1 MNVREKCAQMIFP
14 EFRFAAPD
22 YDRITQLVKGGVG
35 GVCLFGGTR
44 FDVAPLVNALQHVAP
59 VPLLIASDYET
70 GVAMQVQGATRL
82 PPNLAVGAADSEE
95 LAELMGCV
103 TGREA
108 RALGVPWVLAPVL
121 DVQNNPANPIVNVRS
136 FGDDPARVARLGRA
150 FVKGL
155 RAAGALSCMKHY
167 PGHGDVTVD
176 SHLEL
181 PRITADRARLDA
193 VELHPFN
200 AVDADSVM
208 LAHLRVD
215 AIDRDYPSSLSA
227 KTVALLKDF
236 PGLLVT
242 DALIMGGITKFCSE
256 REAVHHAARAGV
268 HVLLYPT
275 DPWAAIAT
283 LEEGVTSGSLDERT
297 IDRAVERIQA
307 MKRKAAAGKIDPEEV
322 EALVGCAEHEAAADR
337 IAEASITKVFG
348 DVPAG
353 PYRYA
358 AVRDDSARGDLS
370 LFEKALP
377 LSDDAET
384 GVLAVFSSVKA
395 FSGRRGPDERLVAE
409 ARRDLGDVK
418 RLVVVSFGNPYVRI
432 PGATAYICAWGE
444 CRASQEAAARAL
456 QGRIPFRGKLPVRL
470 DGLNQA

>member
-1 MNVREKCAQMIFP
+1 MVFP
-14 EFRFAAPD
+14 EFRFATPD
-22 YDRITQLVKGGVG
+22 YERITQLARAGVG
-35 GVCLFGGTR
+35 GVCFFGGTR

-82 PPNLAVGAADSEE
+82 PPNLAVGATDSEE
-95 LAELMGCV
+95 LAELMGRV

-136 FGDDPARVARLGRA
+136 FGDDPERVARLGRA
-150 FVKGL
+150 FVKGI
-155 RAAGALSCMKHY
+155 RAAGALSCAKHF

-181 PRITADRARLDA
+181 PRISADRARLDA
-193 VELHPFN
+193 VELLPFR
-200 AVDADSVM
+200 AVDADTVM

-227 KTVALLKDF
+227 KTVELLKDF

-256 REAVHHAARAGV
+256 REALLQAARAGV
-268 HVLLYPT
+268 HALLYPG
-275 DPWAAIAT
+275 DPWAAIGT
-283 LEEGVTSGSLDERT
+283 LEEAVTSGALDLARV
-297 IDRAVERIQA
+297 DHAVERILA
-307 MKRKAAAGKIDPEEV
+307 TKRKAGLMNSVKVDPDGIDGI
-322 EALVGCAEHEAAADR
+322 VGSDEHEAAADR
-337 IAEASITKVFG
+337 IAEASITRVFG
-348 DVPAG
+348 EVPAG

-358 AVRDDSARGDLS
+358 AVRDDSARGDLTIFNKS
-370 LFEKALP
+370 LP
-377 LSDDAET
+377 VSDDSDT

-395 FSGRRGPDERLVAE
+395 FSGRRGPDERLVTE

-418 RLVVVSFGNPYVRI
+418 NLVVVSFGNPYIRI
-432 PGATAYICAWGE
+432 AGATAYVCAWGE
-444 CRASQEAAARAL
+444 CRASQAAAARAL
-456 QGRIPFRGKLPVRL
+456 QGQIPFRGKLPVRL